1 MIVTSSSSA
10 AFTLSFLTFFDA
22 GNSILLRE
30 PGYPSYKN
38 IMKSLDLVPK
48 IRLTSLETRFH
59 LTKDLIS
66 ASSANGVLVASPAN
80 PTGAALTKGEL
91 ELLISSSKEKEMTF
105 ISDEIYHGLNFNGND
120 VTALELDDQAIV
132 INSFSKYFS
141 LTGWRLGWM
150 IVPLI
155 VVRTVEKLTQNLFIC
170 PSHASQYLGLFSL
183 ETSTNFNNEI
193 IQYKTNHD
201 ILMDQ
206 LPKLGFTDI
215 LKPDGAFYIYANI
228 ENFKC
233 CSDILVK
240 DILLKTGVAITP
252 GIDFDT
258 LRGHNTVKFSFA
270 SSFEDI
276 TEAIVRLT
284 SWSQS
289 YGKS

>member
-1 MIVTSSSSA
+1 
-10 AFTLSFLTFFDA
+10 
-22 GNSILLRE
+22 
-30 PGYPSYKN
+30 
-38 IMKSLDLVPK
+38 MKSLDLVPK